1 MIEFT
6 LNKNSKGRRSRWSKK
21 YPRKSI
27 LKKGSKVVGWYANN
41 WIDDTYCYLDGN
53 LTKFLLANVGKPVDM
68 VFSKF
73 LQRCSK
79 SARKYNL
86 REEFYSMFK
95 SKEDI
100 GYAGGFYITNGIINY
115 KKRRKRPNSS
125 YTPSL
130 YYSSALLNH
139 KHLPSKNVLYDICKK
154 AEQTHEKQYIGRFYV
169 VEGPHSR
176 VRETSVYVAT
186 KEDYKKQYSHMKLSE
201 IAEVGIGVN
210 FGVYDTQSKVREI
223 ISHYTLRSAF
233 RWHVPETLPN
243 YVFLTKVAISDK

>member
-6 LNKNSKGRRSRWSKK
+6 LSKNSKGRRSRWSKK

-27 LKKGSKVVGWYANN
+27 LKKGSKVVGWCPHN
-41 WIDDTYCYLDGN
+41 WIDDNYYYLDGN

-73 LQRCSK
+73 LQRCRK

-86 REEFYSMFK
+86 KEEFYSMFK
-95 SKEDI
+95 NKEDI

-115 KKRRKRPNSS
+115 KKRRKKPNKP

-139 KHLPSKNVLYDICKK
+139 KHLPSKKVLYDICKK

-169 VEGPHSR
+169 VEDSHFR
-176 VRETSVYVAT
+176 VREASVYVAT
-186 KEDYKKQYSHMKLSE
+186 KEDYKKQYFHMKLSE

-223 ISHYTLRSAF
+223 ISHFTLRSEL
-233 RWHVPETLPN
+233 RWHIPRTLPN
-243 YVFLTKVAISDK
+243 YVFLTKVEISD

>member
-6 LNKNSKGRRSRWSKK
+6 LSKNSKGRRSRWSKK

-41 WIDDTYCYLDGN
+41 WIDDKYCYLDGN

-68 VFSKF
+68 VFSEF

-86 REEFYSMFK
+86 KEEFYRMFK
-95 SKEDI
+95 NKEDI

-115 KKRRKRPNSS
+115 KKRRKRPDKP

-169 VEGPHSR
+169 VEDSHYR

-186 KEDYKKQYSHMKLSE
+186 KEDYMKQYFHMKLSE

-210 FGVYDTQSKVREI
+210 FGVYDTQSKLREI
-223 ISHYTLRSAF
+223 ISHYTLRSEF
-233 RWHVPETLPN
+233 RWHIPRTLPN
-243 YVFLTKVAISDK
+243 YVFLTKVEISDK

>member
-21 YPRKSI
+21 YPRKRI
-27 LKKGSKVVGWYANN
+27 LRKGNEKIAGWYAHN
-41 WIDDTYCYLDGN
+41 WMDDNYYYLEGN

-86 REEFYSMFK
+86 KEEFYSMFE

-115 KKRRKRPNSS
+115 KKRRKKPNNP

-130 YYSSALLNH
+130 LCVSY
-139 KHLPSKNVLYDICKK
+139 
-154 AEQTHEKQYIGRFYV
+154 
-169 VEGPHSR
+169 
-176 VRETSVYVAT
+176 
-186 KEDYKKQYSHMKLSE
+186 
-201 IAEVGIGVN
+201 
-210 FGVYDTQSKVREI
+210 
-223 ISHYTLRSAF
+223 
-233 RWHVPETLPN
+233 
-243 YVFLTKVAISDK
+243 